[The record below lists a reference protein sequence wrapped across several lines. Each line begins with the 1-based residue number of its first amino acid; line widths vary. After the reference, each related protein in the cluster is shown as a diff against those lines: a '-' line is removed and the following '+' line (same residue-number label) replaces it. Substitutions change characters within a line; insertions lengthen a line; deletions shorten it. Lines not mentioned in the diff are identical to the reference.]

1 MRFFFSRLLKR
12 MEICIEF
19 VECFFHTHPERSRIS
34 SAFFFPF
41 RKKSGVNLMCRNT
54 REQGKKIVAS
64 LESILQLCVYFA
76 LRSPHTLTSSHTAQ
90 TGTGLSKQRVP
101 DRVNRSNAKNVS
113 GIQLSI
119 PVDI

>member
-1 MRFFFSRLLKR
+1 
-12 MEICIEF
+12 
-19 VECFFHTHPERSRIS
+19 
-34 SAFFFPF
+34 
-41 RKKSGVNLMCRNT
+41 MCRNT

-76 LRSPHTLTSSHTAQ
+76 LRSPHTLASSHTAQ